1 MCRGARWYSS
11 CVAILAVT
19 CFSATA
25 GSGAIAADNMYKT
38 SNASW
43 NCWDGMMSDGLF
55 CQTDNAT
62 LTVFMQDSVSS
73 GRQTTIRNMLANQ
86 YSPTVL
92 AVSYPGTAS
101 YSGGAETDIIYQ
113 VSTSGFSGSTIGQT
127 WCNDAVSSTQCDQ
140 EYVRFRGT
148 LQFDSELTCHE
159 TGHAVGLTHGV
170 DAGPAESNTA
180 SELGCMETPDSSNRP
195 GVGTHNQSEINGTY

>member
-38 SNASW
+38 SNANW
-43 NCWDGMMSDGLF
+43 NCWDGTMADGLF

-62 LTVFMQDSVSS
+62 LTVFMQASVSS
-73 GRQTTIRNMLANQ
+73 GRQTTIRNMLGSQ
-86 YSPTVL
+86 YNTTDL
-92 AVSYPGTAS
+92 NVSYPATAS
-101 YSGGAETDIIYQ
+101 YSGSAETDIIYQ
-113 VSTSGFSGSTIGQT
+113 VSTSGFSGTTIGQT
-127 WCNDAVSSTQCDQ
+127 WCNDASSSTECDQ

-148 LQFDSELTCHE
+148 LQFDTELTCHE
-159 TGHAVGLTHGV
+159 TGHAVGLTHGA
-170 DAGPAESNTA
+170 DAGPSESNTA
-180 SELGCMETPDSSNRP
+180 AELGCMETPDSSNRP
-195 GVGTHNQSEINGTY
+195 GLGAHNQSEINGTY